1 MNAVKQRPFNVNL
14 YISVQSR
21 VNTLVLSSVG
31 LNSTRTHTLKH
42 THTHNAVS
50 VAAHNVNGT

>member
-1 MNAVKQRPFNVNL
+1 MNAGKQRPFNVNL

-21 VNTLVLSSVG
+21 VNALVLSSVG
-31 LNSTRTHTLKH
+31 LSSTRTHTLKH
-42 THTHNAVS
+42 THNTVS